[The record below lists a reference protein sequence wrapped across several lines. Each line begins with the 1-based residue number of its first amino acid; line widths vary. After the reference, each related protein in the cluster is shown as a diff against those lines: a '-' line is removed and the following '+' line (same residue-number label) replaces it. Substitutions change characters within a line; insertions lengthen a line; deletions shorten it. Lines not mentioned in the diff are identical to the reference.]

1 MHATARIYAGA
12 VTLPAALLLLAASA
26 HAKVLVPPGNS
37 GASQYV
43 EVVPSAEGGVT
54 PGAQSHNHGH
64 VLTPSTERSLKSL
77 GPEGKAV
84 ASFAQATGT
93 PRSSRSQAT
102 TPQGSNATTKHGGK
116 AGRSGNHQAS
126 TTTPP
131 TSSAVVSG
139 PIVRT
144 AAVSSGSLGW
154 GLPLALGL
162 AALAA
167 VAILVSRRRGPGSR
181 NSDSD

>member
-1 MHATARIYAGA
+1 MLVAARISAVSLTLLATLLLPAGAHAT
-12 VTLPAALLLLAASA
+12 
-26 HAKVLVPPGNS
+26 KVLVPPGNS

-54 PGAQSHNHGH
+54 PGAQSHNHAH

-93 PRSSRSQAT
+93 PH
-102 TPQGSNATTKHGGK
+102 GSNASTTGRAGSHGGT
-116 AGRSGNHQAS
+116 A
-126 TTTPP
+126 TPP
-131 TSSAVVSG
+131 TSSPVVK
-139 PIVRT
+139 T

-162 AALAA
+162 AALIAMA
-167 VAILVSRRRGPGSR
+167 VLVLRRR

>member
-1 MHATARIYAGA
+1 M
-12 VTLPAALLLLAASA
+12 LLLLVLVSA
-26 HAKVLVPPGNS
+26 PSAKAKVLVPPGNS

-54 PGAQSHNHGH
+54 PGAQSHNHAR
-64 VLTPSTERSLKSL
+64 VLAPSTERSLKSL
-77 GPEGKAV
+77 GPEGRAV

-93 PRSSRSQAT
+93 PHSEKGGRAGSH
-102 TPQGSNATTKHGGK
+102 QGNTA
-116 AGRSGNHQAS
+116 
-126 TTTPP
+126 TPP
-131 TSSAVVSG
+131 TGS
-139 PIVRT
+139 PIVKV

-162 AALAA
+162 AALASLA
-167 VAILVSRRRGPGSR
+167 VLVLRRRR